1 MNNPLLRTLR
11 NRSFFFLWIAEV
23 FSQVAMNMM
32 NFVLILVA
40 FSLTSSNTAVS
51 GIVLSFTIPA
61 IFFGIL
67 AGVFVDRWDKKYV
80 LFATNAIRAVLLVIL
95 AFAHTNLFGLY
106 ALTFVISIITQFFIP
121 AETPMIPLLVKKEQL
136 LTANALFSVALYGSV
151 LVAYA
156 LSGPFLIYFGPR
168 NAFFLLAA
176 LFLLGM
182 VATIFIK
189 ASKPKKVLGP
199 QLSKAAIATE
209 LHETFKLVAKV
220 KNLYHAFLL
229 LALSQILI
237 LIIAVVGPGFAKQ
250 VLHISIDTFPLIF
263 VTPAVIGMG
272 VGTFILT
279 NYFHHVSKQ
288 KCATAGLFLSSVA
301 VFLLPL
307 ASRFI
312 SYPYVQSFNS
322 VVPHLLQFN
331 VLHFM
336 IFLAF
341 LLGIANALI
350 FVPSKTIIQEET
362 SDEMRG
368 KIYGGLN
375 TVVSLLSLLPVALV
389 GSLADII
396 GVNVV
401 LMLVAVGI
409 AIIGVVRLFLV

>member
-1 MNNPLLRTLR
+1 
-11 NRSFFFLWIAEV
+11 
-23 FSQVAMNMM
+23 MNMM

-40 FSLTSSNTAVS
+40 FSLTGSNTAVS

-80 LFATNAIRAVLLVIL
+80 LFATNAIRAVLLVVL

-106 ALTFVISIITQFFIP
+106 TLTFIISIVTQFFIP
-121 AETPMIPLLVKKEQL
+121 AETPMIPLLVKKDQL
-136 LTANALFSVALYGSV
+136 LTANALFSVALYGSI

-156 LSGPFLIYFGPR
+156 LSGPFLTLLAAK
-168 NAFFLLAA
+168 NAFFLLAG
-176 LFLLGM
+176 LFLLGTIT
-182 VATIFIK
+182 TIFIR
-189 ASKPKKVLGP
+189 APKPK
-199 QLSKAAIATE
+199 QLQSRELTQSTIVSE

-250 VLHISIDTFPLIF
+250 VLHISIDAFPLIF

-288 KCATAGLFLSSVA
+288 KCATIGLFVSSVA

-312 SYPYVQSFNS
+312 SYPYVQSFNAF
-322 VVPHLLQFN
+322 VPHLLQLN

-336 IFLAF
+336 ILLAF
-341 LLGIANALI
+341 FLGIANALI
-350 FVPSKTIIQEET
+350 FVPSNTIIQEET

-401 LMLVAVGI
+401 LMIVAIGI
-409 AIIGVVRLFLV
+409 AIIGVVRIFTT